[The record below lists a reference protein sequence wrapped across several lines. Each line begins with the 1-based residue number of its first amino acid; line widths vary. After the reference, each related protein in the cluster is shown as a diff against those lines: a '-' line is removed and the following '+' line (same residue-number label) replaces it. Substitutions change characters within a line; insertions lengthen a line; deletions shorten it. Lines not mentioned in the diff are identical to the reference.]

1 MMKIGFYYKNELL
14 GRIDCMR
21 LLDGNPG
28 ISGTAY
34 MFALISTQLAE
45 RDNGLDVTFFAPHPV
60 NASPQLHAELANDVV
75 EAYRKAKAAGLA
87 FLVVKGN
94 EASQLLDAFPQTSPT
109 TRIVVWCH
117 NFLTLHELN
126 RYGSSPLVARIINVG
141 REQMDL
147 YRDQNAFL
155 KSDYIYNTVKIA
167 PKYSEGLVPASQR
180 DDIVTYMGCVIPGK
194 GLHVLAEAWPE
205 VLRKK
210 PQAQLYV
217 IGTGALYDPRATLG
231 KWGLAEPRYERYIM
245 KYLSRDGKLLPG
257 VHLMGIMGNEKYDIL
272 RQTKIGVPNPTGNTE
287 TFCVSAVEMQMLG
300 IRIVSKRCAGYL
312 DTVRKGV
319 LVNDERKLAD
329 AIVRMM
335 DADDVD
341 DDSQAYFEQH
351 FAPQTVVGE
360 WERLF
365 RETIG
370 TGEYLHP
377 VLPLSNQDFEW
388 KASKERLRMLKRRF
402 PLLNRLLPPLDF
414 FYGLNRKA
422 HSFCGKMR
430 RRLTGDSF

>member
-1 MMKIGFYYKNELL
+1 MKIGFYYKNELL
-14 GRIDCMR
+14 GRIDCMQ
-21 LLDGNPG
+21 LLNGNPG

-60 NASPQLHAELANDVV
+60 NASPRMHVEQAQDVV
-75 EAYRKAKAAGLA
+75 EAYRKAEAAGLR

-94 EASQLLDAFPQTSPT
+94 EASQLLDVFPQKSSG

-117 NFLTLHELN
+117 NFLTHHELN
-126 RYGSSPLVARIINVG
+126 RYGRNPLVARIINVG

-147 YRDQNAFL
+147 YRDHPAFQ

-167 PKYSEGLVPASQR
+167 GKYTDGLVPASR
-180 DDIVTYMGCVIPGK
+180 RSDIVTYMGCVIPGK

-205 VLRKK
+205 VLRRK
-210 PQAQLYV
+210 PHAQLYV
-217 IGTGALYDPRATLG
+217 IGTGALYDHHATLG
-231 KWGLAEPRYERYIM
+231 EWGLADPRYERYIM
-245 KYLSRDGKLLPG
+245 KSLSRDGKLLPG

-300 IRIVSKRCAGYL
+300 IRIVSKRCPGYL

-319 LVNDERKLAD
+319 LVKSERQLAD
-329 AIVRMM
+329 EIVWMM
-335 DADDVD
+335 DVPDVA

-351 FAPQTVVGE
+351 FAPQTVVGG

-365 RETIG
+365 LEIIG
-370 TGEYLHP
+370 SGDHLHP
-377 VLPLSNQDFEW
+377 VLPLCNQDFEW
-388 KASKERLRMLKRRF
+388 KAAKERLRVLKGRF
-402 PLLNRLLPPLDF
+402 PLLNRLLPPLDVF
-414 FYGLNRKA
+414 QDLKRKA

-430 RRLTGDSF
+430 RRMTGDSF

>member
-1 MMKIGFYYKNELL
+1 MMKIGFYYNNDLL
-14 GRIDCMR
+14 SRIDCMQ
-21 LLDGNPG
+21 LLNGNPG

-34 MFALISTQLAE
+34 MFGLIAAQLAD
-45 RDNGLDVTFFAPHPV
+45 RDNRLDVTFYAPHQV
-60 NASPQLHAELANDVV
+60 NASPRLHVERVRDAV
-75 EAYRKAKAAGLA
+75 EAYREAAAAGLA
-87 FLVVKGN
+87 FLVVKSN
-94 EASQLLDAFPQTSPT
+94 EANLLLDAFQQTSPE

-117 NFLTLHELN
+117 NFLTFHELN
-126 RYGSSPLVARIINVG
+126 RYGSSRLVARIVNVG

-147 YRDQNAFL
+147 YRDHPAFE

-167 PKYSEGLVPASQR
+167 PKYIDGMVPASRR
-180 DDIVTYMGCVIPGK
+180 DDVVTYMGCVIPGK

-205 VLRKK
+205 VLRRK
-210 PQAQLYV
+210 PHAQLYV
-217 IGTGALYDPRATLG
+217 IGTGALYDSRVTLG
-231 KWGLAEPRYERYIM
+231 KWGLAEPKYERYIM
-245 KYLSRDGKLLPG
+245 KHLSRNGRLLPG
-257 VHLMGIMGNEKYDIL
+257 VHLMGVMGNEKYDIL

-319 LVNDERKLAD
+319 LVNDERQLAD

-335 DADDVD
+335 DADDVA
-341 DDSQAYFEQH
+341 DDSQAYFSQH

-365 RETIG
+365 SETIG
-370 TGEYLHP
+370 SVEHLHP

-388 KASKERLRMLKRRF
+388 KTAKERLRTMKRRF
-402 PLLNRLLPPLDF
+402 PLLNRLLPPLDT
-414 FYGLNRKA
+414 FYDLNRKV